1 MVPNP
6 TVFLEGEAPF
16 SSSLPLRPPL
26 SLPLIYLSKSLIFC
40 ILEEDVNG
48 KEFPLSGSRLREGA
62 TRDKAAPG
70 ARDQGNPGGGLR
82 APGAMGSGVVDSSF
96 PPPTGCLQGGIPR
109 GYGGSGS
116 GPHPPRSHSTRA
128 PCAASG
134 SPEPRSPPHAGP
146 SWAGAPPR
154 ADGWPPAP
162 WRASGGPG

>member
-62 TRDKAAPG
+62 TRDEAAPG
-70 ARDQGNPGGGLR
+70 ARGQGNRDGRSRAPWGLGPWTPPPLRPQGACRVGYGPRGCGGG
-82 APGAMGSGVVDSSF
+82 D
-96 PPPTGCLQGGIPR
+96 
-109 GYGGSGS
+109 S
-116 GPHPPRSHSTRA
+116 GPHPPRSHSTRS

-134 SPEPRSPPHAGP
+134 SPQLRSPPHAGP
-146 SWAGAPPR
+146 SWVGPPPR
-154 ADGWPPAP
+154 ADGSAPARH
-162 WRASGGPG
+162 WARGGLG